1 MVAIP
6 SRHKSAALLTAVLL
20 AQVLLLAVQIKRDAR
35 GRLVRVWAISAATPF
50 EKSGAWGFGRIA
62 GVWHHYFALQNTSRE
77 NEALRVENDA
87 LKLTITELHSKASE
101 ADRLAALMDFR
112 EAHKSVPMVGARVI
126 GASPV
131 EASRTIEIDRG
142 ERDGIQRNMPVI
154 TPDGAVG
161 KVIETYRDTAQI
173 LLLSDRES
181 GAGAM
186 LVQTRNQ
193 KPIAGTGEPML
204 TLKYV
209 PADDVV
215 NVGDKV
221 VTNGMDKIFPP
232 DIPVGTVIDVKPG
245 NPFKTVRVRPAAKLD
260 RLEDVIVLLKPSV
273 AVEFPKEAEATSS
286 NGTAPASA
294 PGDPK
299 PSTSDPAAAAKK
311 P

>member
-1 MVAIP
+1 
-6 SRHKSAALLTAVLL
+6 
-20 AQVLLLAVQIKRDAR
+20 LLLAVQIKRDAR